1 MAGFKKI
8 VGTVYQYTHVFVGAG
23 AIVTSF
29 LATQQMPPKWA
40 AGVVL
45 VSQGLKVAAD
55 WLGKAKAV
63 SPLVEKIAE
72 VAVAQAEA
80 VVHPTPAPVPST
92 PLEPAVPVGVAPA
105 PQA

>member
-8 VGTVYQYTHVFVGAG
+8 VGTVYQYTHIFVGAG
-23 AIVTSF
+23 AVVTSF
-29 LATQQMPPKWA
+29 LDTQQLPPKFA

-63 SPLVEKIAE
+63 SPLVEKVAE

-80 VVHPTPAPVPST
+80 VVHPAPAAVPTT
-92 PLEPAVPVGVAPA
+92 PLEPAAPTVV
-105 PQA
+105 QG